1 MKRNYI
7 AAILIFILPC
17 IAGTIFAQSQEG
29 DLVKIGVINT
39 QRILEESKIGKS
51 IINELESLRLE
62 RKKELDS
69 LNAEIES
76 LKSTLETQASLLST
90 DAKRTKEDELLKKQT
105 TLRRKVEDY
114 ENELRTRQDTVLQTI
129 TVRIEK
135 ILENLGKEQGYTIIL
150 NEAVALYFST
160 EIDITDEVISRLNA
174 Q

>member
-1 MKRNYI
+1 MVPV
-7 AAILIFILPC
+7 LTQGLL
-17 IAGTIFAQSQEG
+17 AQSREG
-29 DLVKIGVINT
+29 DVVKIGVINT

-51 IINELESLRLE
+51 IINELEALRME

-76 LKSTLETQASLLST
+76 LKNSLETQSSLLST
-90 DAKRTKEDELLKKQT
+90 EAKRNKEDELLKKQT

-114 ENELRTRQDTVLQTI
+114 ENELRSRQDTVLQTI

-135 ILENLGKEQGYTIIL
+135 ILDNLGKEQGYTIIL
-150 NEAVALYFST
+150 NEAVALYFSA
-160 EIDITDEVISRLNA
+160 EIDITDEIIKRLNA